1 MFHSVVD
8 HGYFVQSF
16 QKLEPGM
23 TVRLTLKPASRHC
36 AAITSPGLF
45 TYSAS

>member
-16 QKLEPGM
+16 QKDEPGI
-23 TVRLTLKPASRHC
+23 TVRFTLNPASRHW
-36 AAITSPGLF
+36 AAITSPGFF